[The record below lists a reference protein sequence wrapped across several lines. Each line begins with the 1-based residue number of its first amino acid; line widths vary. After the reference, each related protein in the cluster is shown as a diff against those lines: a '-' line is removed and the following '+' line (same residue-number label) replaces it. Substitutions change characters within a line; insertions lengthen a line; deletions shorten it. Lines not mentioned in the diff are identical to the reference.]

1 MHKICLSL
9 ISVIVI
15 FSSCSTNEVYYK
27 EPINKWLE
35 NNLHDY
41 SSYESVSFEIID
53 SGNEFNEYFPSL
65 SSQYSNFENV
75 SQRKLDLIPNIV
87 NQLKGDIKKEKL
99 NEIIELRR
107 KLSSID
113 SLELANINK
122 IIVLHDSLDKKVK
135 EIIELKK
142 KNSSLNESMR
152 QLSAQYEGITNRFK
166 REKDRLSHE
175 LENVGL
181 SMNNINQF
189 IDEGLI
195 IFHKFRANNQVGAKV
210 LNRRIFVLDT
220 TKSEV
225 KVTIEI

>member
-135 EIIELKK
+135 EII
-142 KNSSLNESMR
+142 
-152 QLSAQYEGITNRFK
+152 
-166 REKDRLSHE
+166 
-175 LENVGL
+175 
-181 SMNNINQF
+181 
-189 IDEGLI
+189 
-195 IFHKFRANNQVGAKV
+195 
-210 LNRRIFVLDT
+210 
-220 TKSEV
+220 
-225 KVTIEI
+225 